1 MSSSWSDGVRDG
13 AFWEGSIRR
22 RPLCV
27 NNKGASLHQLE
38 KIFDSE
44 FTESNFFPAP
54 VLGLFESYEKGLVN
68 KTSPGFVLNEVKVDS
83 I

>member
-1 MSSSWSDGVRDG
+1 MNDN
-13 AFWEGSIRR
+13 
-22 RPLCV
+22 C
-27 NNKGASLHQLE
+27 ASLHQFE
-38 KIFDSE
+38 EIFDSE

-68 KTSPGFVLNEVKVDS
+68 KTSPGFLLNELKVDP